1 MPDWDRYRKTFL
13 LGDFSAQNLER
24 LRTMRAW
31 VDLSPE
37 ECAAAAEQRFA
48 GMDAEALRPW
58 YQLSRALSLKL
69 ANTASSSQTAVIAA
83 IDQISSII
91 ARLQPASTQLSAGM
105 LAGNATWQEINP
117 LSAAVMTV
125 NVSPAYV
132 NEAGLQKLK
141 GLLGGLLQIANKAAS
156 DNTYRPTAFYFA
168 AEAARALGDGNANRG
183 DSAEAMEWYAK
194 SGEYFDAA
202 NEPDRAS
209 KSRQKAAALELQ
221 VTGDIDRV
229 MQRIL
234 GPLFDPAHPPALLDA
249 AMAYADLSQLMQQ
262 ARDGYGAGQQA
273 ARAAAAFEKLGF
285 RDPETPGADIA
296 LDSWVSRSCDL
307 APGKP
312 VFALLIRVCQAY
324 SAVYSGRISQFSESA
339 PERALK
345 AQQLAAGMLAIVS
358 QIVAETTAAEESV
371 KVAID
376 DYFPTIAAP
385 DPSAP
390 NPTMSA
396 EPPAEKEQEMAQ
408 IDQALTQLQELAG
421 AKGDA
426 GEPVQPVLAMFE
438 QLKPLADALEM
449 PLYSAKWQLA
459 YCYAQLAAGD
469 KEAALKAAEEAVSI
483 LLRGRPAKLSSL
495 VQMERRPY
503 LEALLWK
510 MRLQMML
517 GRLQEGL
524 ATCLETIADFEESR
538 GRVNAPLQQSSA
550 LESAIEFYRGAA
562 FAAFKMQDWELL
574 LRVTELVKAR
584 SALRSRRGAIAPDPE
599 FQTLA
604 KQFDQ
609 LTGALQSTSDPAAL
623 DDIKARRRDVFD
635 LMTIA
640 RLRNSSS
647 QSAPAVSVAAL
658 QQVLQPDE
666 AVLNYFYLNATVFV
680 IVRLDRE
687 RCEVERVLS
696 SDEDLAPVNDL
707 LDAIEGLDAS
717 GPLDLDS
724 AIAAAGNI
732 VLTPGVRQFLKGK
745 RRVIIS
751 PHHRL
756 HLFPFHVAT
765 WDGKFLIE
773 HCAVR
778 YVPNL
783 SSLLMEWVGRT
794 GKDVFALGVGQF
806 SVARQNWGELKN
818 TEEQVREVH
827 RLYTS
832 AGRGAITFTGAAANV
847 EAFRA
852 LASSGRL
859 AECSAVHLATHGTS
873 VFSAEAQNEPMESTL
888 VLENGCIDGL
898 EIATLNLP
906 AEVAVLSACNSG
918 QRAVGGRGLVEL
930 PGDEIFGL
938 QAALFQA
945 GVHTVLGTLW
955 PVETNAAYAVTLKF
969 HEGYIRGDAV
979 EIALQK
985 AMVELCEANGRAG
998 TFLWA
1003 PFFLSSL
1010 GTARTTSA

>member
-31 VDLSPE
+31 ADLSPE
-37 ECAAAAEQRFA
+37 ECGAAAEQHFA
-48 GMDAEALRPW
+48 GMDADTLRPW
-58 YQLSRALSLKL
+58 YQLSRGLSLKL
-69 ANTASSSQTAVIAA
+69 ANTAEIAA
-83 IDQISSII
+83 IDQIRSII
-91 ARLQPASTQLSAGM
+91 ARLQPESTQLSPGM

-117 LSAAVMTV
+117 LSAAAMTV

-132 NEAGLQKLK
+132 NDAGLQKLK
-141 GLLGGLLQIANKAAS
+141 GLLGGLLQIGNKAAP

-194 SGEYFDAA
+194 SGEYFDLA
-202 NEPDRAS
+202 NEPDKAS
-209 KSRQKAAALELQ
+209 QSRQKAAALELQ

-234 GPLFDPAHPPALLDA
+234 GSLFDPAHPPEPLDA
-249 AMAYADLSQLMQQ
+249 AMAYADLSQVMQQ
-262 ARDGYGAGQQA
+262 AHDGYGAGQQA

-285 RDPETPGADIA
+285 RDPETGDADIA

-307 APGKP
+307 ASGKP
-312 VFALLIRVCQAY
+312 VFALLMRVCQAY
-324 SAVYSGRISQFSESA
+324 NAVYSGRISQFSISA

-345 AQQLAAGMLAIVS
+345 AQQLAAGMTAIVS
-358 QIVAETTAAEESV
+358 QIVAETKAAEESV

-385 DPSAP
+385 DPA
-390 NPTMSA
+390 MSA
-396 EPPAEKEQEMAQ
+396 NSPADKELQMTQVDE
-408 IDQALTQLQELAG
+408 ALMQLKEVAG
-421 AKGDA
+421 VKGDA

-449 PLYSAKWQLA
+449 PLYSAKWQIA
-459 YCYAQLAAGD
+459 YCYAQIAAGD
-469 KEAALKAAEEAVSI
+469 KEAALKAAEDAVSI
-483 LLRGRPAKLSSL
+483 LLRGKDAKLRSL
-495 VQMERRPY
+495 VQVERRPY

-510 MRLQMML
+510 MRLQFTL

-538 GRVNAPLQQSSA
+538 GKVNAPLQQSSA

-562 FAAFKMQDWELL
+562 FAAFKMQEWDLL
-574 LRVTELVKAR
+574 LYVTELVKAR
-584 SALRSRRGAIAPDPE
+584 SALRSRYSTASTDPQ

-609 LTGALQSTSDPAAL
+609 LTAALQSTADSAAL

-647 QSAPAVSVAAL
+647 QSAPPVSVAAL
-658 QQVLQPDE
+658 QQALQPDE
-666 AVLNYFYLNATVFV
+666 AVLNYFYLNSTVFV

-696 SDEDLAPVNDL
+696 SDEELAPVNDL

-724 AIAAAGNI
+724 AIAEAGNI
-732 VLTPGVRQFLKGK
+732 LLTPGVRQFLEGK
-745 RRVIIS
+745 KRVIIS

-756 HLFPFHVAT
+756 HLFPFHAAT

-773 HCAVR
+773 RCAVR

-783 SSLLMEWVGRT
+783 SSLLLDWVAQT
-794 GKDVFALGVGQF
+794 GQGQTNKDVFALGVGQF

-818 TEEQVREVH
+818 TEEQVRAVH
-827 RLYTS
+827 DLYAS
-832 AGRGAITFTGAAANV
+832 AGRSAITLTGAAASV

-859 AECSAVHLATHGTS
+859 GKCSALHLATHGTS
-873 VFSAEAQNEPMESTL
+873 VFSSEAQNEPMESTL
-888 VLENGCIDGL
+888 VLEDGCIDGL
-898 EIATLNLP
+898 EIATLSLP
-906 AEVAVLSACNSG
+906 AEIAVLSACNSG
-918 QRAVGGRGLVEL
+918 QRAVAGRGLAEL

-955 PVETNAAYAVTLKF
+955 PVETNAAYALTLKF
-969 HEGYIRGDAV
+969 HERYVRGDSV

-985 AMVELCEANGRAG
+985 AMVGVCEASGRAG

-1010 GTARTTSA
+1010 GTMRTAASS